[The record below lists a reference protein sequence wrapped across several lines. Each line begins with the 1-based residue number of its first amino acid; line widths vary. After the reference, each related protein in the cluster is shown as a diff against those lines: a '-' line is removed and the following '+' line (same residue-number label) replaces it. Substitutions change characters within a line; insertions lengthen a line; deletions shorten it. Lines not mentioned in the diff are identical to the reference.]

1 MCDKISGRAEK
12 EAGSLSADEEYTGN
26 LYIGAG
32 VLDLNGFNL
41 TVNGDLIQSG
51 GVIDLNGGCL
61 TVKGDYRI
69 QTEIPS
75 SNGQTINV
83 YSNGYLKMTKPTD
96 YLKVEGRLF
105 DL

>member
-1 MCDKISGRAEK
+1 VEFNQPLNANTFIDNGCVIKFPGEQKRGWK
-12 EAGSLSADEEYTGN
+12 LSADEEYTGN

-61 TVKGDYRI
+61 TVKGDYRFKRKFL
-69 QTEIPS
+69 QVTVR
-75 SNGQTINV
+75 Q
-83 YSNGYLKMTKPTD
+83 
-96 YLKVEGRLF
+96 
-105 DL
+105 